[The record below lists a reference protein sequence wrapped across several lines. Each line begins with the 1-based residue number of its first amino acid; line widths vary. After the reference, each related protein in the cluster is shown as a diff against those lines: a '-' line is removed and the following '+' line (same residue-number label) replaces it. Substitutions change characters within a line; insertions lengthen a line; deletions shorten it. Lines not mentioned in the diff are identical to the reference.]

1 MGFDHVH
8 EDRRSAGSGESNGR
22 VSQWF
27 YRSAKPAGGRLFGEQ
42 NFAGILQS
50 RASQAVF
57 ATLLDVFPQCRAF
70 QDVHGIPENATGK
83 ELINMVRPEVQMM
96 V

>member
-1 MGFDHVH
+1 LF
-8 EDRRSAGSGESNGR
+8 R
-22 VSQWF
+22 VSLSLPEHGYW
-27 YRSAKPAGGRLFGEQ
+27 SNQ

-70 QDVHGIPENATGK
+70 QDVHGIPENPTGK
-83 ELINMVRPEVQMM
+83 ELINMVRLEEQVMI
-96 V
+96 